1 MVELVPTA
9 DLGQRAIDLVR
20 DFCRACG
27 SVARERAVACAECG
41 ESLVSPPIQ
50 PSASLQGI
58 GVRTEGTRKI
68 PAGTFPIVDDDGKK
82 WSILLLD
89 GTQAVLKHKNGELT
103 PKLKKSDLLGRWLAW
118 AGAATS
124 EAGRREFWSRALMS
138 AANIWDRRRLAMWA
152 LDANHAGL
160 IGAAGL
166 SDSETLWL
174 RLHAA
179 MRARRTGEALQLI
192 EQLPRGRYPDTVE
205 LVASLM
211 ASAGPRSAS
220 GAIRGHLE
228 ALDRNHPVTLLARND
243 PLTAWHEVSGT
254 QAAVFAHLR
263 QAARFALS
271 ESTEE
276 PGSGALATL
285 ARIERGLADAA
296 SPLPTTRLEL
306 SSTSVDLL
314 TLWDHR
320 AGSSF
325 TPSLQTAGPLDER
338 WAPYA
343 DDLLECWF
351 ALSPPS
357 QKWLSVVI
365 PACKGALWGSV
376 QRRLAVL
383 QGAGEPGSACEQ
395 GRRLYEKADW
405 SSLRELGATGEHFLA
420 LADIRDGDVSAFTR
434 IATSECLRPDDRSRL
449 EALGTI
455 ADGTQTD
462 IRVVV
467 EDESTWGPLD
477 AMGLSEEVVSTGPLR
492 FREWFHLTKSKQSL
506 FAEDFERAALLA
518 RECLRIS
525 TLEDIRDEA
534 LNLLAV
540 ALQAQGNSEAAAG
553 ALEKA
558 LEETFSDRLLVNWA
572 LARVEAAPD
581 TASTTWLQVA
591 TRAEYPPLRAN
602 AGLLALSEAD
612 EEESLADLIPIAR
625 DTVRTAGNY
634 DAAMAFLRVLG
645 DHDEKWFK
653 DEHWEGNPYW
663 THRAFQVRVALYHPD
678 KDHLEVLGKL
688 LRQAP
693 EDQELLDI
701 RDSVVDAALSAMGG
715 GDDEEDVN
723 IGVAAWGLRML
734 DVVPLKPRQEAILS
748 LWSVQVA
755 LDHFGRDYSD
765 DELPGEGLLKFIT
778 RAETLAAQAQGFDES
793 DRLFMT
799 RQAALLRDEF
809 ARQNVAWHAHAYD
822 RAVDTYNGFIDS
834 IRSVGYGYRVD
845 KQKVRAAAQ
854 QFADSCER
862 HINELAPM
870 GKLISDDDLKSASQE
885 LTGAWKELQAT
896 ALGLKRQV

>member
-9 DLGQRAIDLVR
+9 DLEQRANELFR
-20 DFCRACG
+20 GFCRACG
-27 SVARERAVACAECG
+27 SIAGAATACAECG
-41 ESLVSPPIQ
+41 ESLVPPAVQ

-58 GVRTEGTRKI
+58 GVRTGGTRKV
-68 PAGTFPIVDDDGKK
+68 PPGTFPVVDDDGKR

-89 GTQAVLKHKNGELT
+89 GSQAVLKHKNGELI
-103 PKLKKSDLLGRWLAW
+103 PNLKKGDLLGRWLAW

-124 EAGRREFWSRALMS
+124 EGGRREFWSRALS
-138 AANIWDRRRLAMWA
+138 STANVWDRRRLALWA
-152 LDANHAGL
+152 LDKNHTGL
-160 IGAAGL
+160 IGETGL
-166 SDSETLWL
+166 SDQETLWL

-179 MRARRTGEALQLI
+179 MRAGRTGEALQLI

-205 LVASLM
+205 FVAALM
-211 ASAGPRSAS
+211 ASVGPPSATA
-220 GAIRGHLE
+220 AIREHLE

-243 PLTAWHEVSGT
+243 PLTAWHEVSARN
-254 QAAVFAHLR
+254 AAVFSHLR
-263 QAARFALS
+263 QAARYARS

-285 ARIERGLADAA
+285 ARIERGLADAT
-296 SPLPTTRLEL
+296 SPLPTTKLEL
-306 SSTSVDLL
+306 SSTSLDLL

-320 AGSSF
+320 ARPSF
-325 TPSLQTAGPLDER
+325 TPSLETTGPLAEG
-338 WAPYA
+338 WAPYV

-351 ALSPPS
+351 ALTPES

-365 PACKGALWGSV
+365 SACEGALWASV

-383 QGAGEPGSACEQ
+383 EGVGEAGSPCEQ
-395 GRRLYEKADW
+395 GRRLYEKGDW
-405 SSLRELGATGEHFLA
+405 SALRELGDAGDHFLA
-420 LADIRDGDVSAFTR
+420 LADIRDGDASAASR
-434 IATSECLRPDDRSRL
+434 ISNSECLRPDDRSRL
-449 EALGTI
+449 QALVAI
-455 ADGTQTD
+455 ADGTKTD
-462 IRVVV
+462 IQEVV
-467 EDESTWGPLD
+467 EDESTWGPLA
-477 AMGLSEEVVSTGPLR
+477 AMGLSEEIVSTGPLR

-506 FAEDFERAALLA
+506 FAEDFEQASLLA

-540 ALQAQGNSEAAAG
+540 VLHAQGNSEAAAA

-558 LEETFSDRLLVNWA
+558 LEESFSDRLLVNWA
-572 LARVEAAPD
+572 LVRVEAAPE
-581 TASTTWLQVA
+581 TANNTWLQVA
-591 TRAEYPPLRAN
+591 TRAEYAPLRAN
-602 AGLLALSEAD
+602 AGLMALSEAD

-625 DTVRTAGNY
+625 DTVRTPGNY
-634 DAAMAFLRVLG
+634 DAAVAFLRVLG
-645 DHDEKWFK
+645 NQDEEWFK
-653 DEHWEGNPYW
+653 EEHWETNPYW

-678 KDHLEVLGKL
+678 RDHLEVLGKL
-688 LRQAP
+688 LREAP

-701 RDSVVDAALSAMGG
+701 RDSVVDAAMSAMGG
-715 GDDEEDVN
+715 GDSEEDAN

-755 LDHFGRDYSD
+755 LEHFGQDYSD
-765 DELPGEGLLKFIT
+765 DELPGEGLLKFIS
-778 RAETLAAQAQGFDES
+778 RAEALVAQKEGFDES
-793 DRLFMT
+793 DRLFVT

-822 RAVDTYNGFIDS
+822 RAVETYNGFIDS
-834 IRSVGYGYRVD
+834 IRSVGYGYRLD

-854 QFADSCER
+854 DFADSCQR

-870 GKLISDDDLKSASQE
+870 GKLITDDDLKKASHE
-885 LTGAWKELQAT
+885 LTGAWKELQST